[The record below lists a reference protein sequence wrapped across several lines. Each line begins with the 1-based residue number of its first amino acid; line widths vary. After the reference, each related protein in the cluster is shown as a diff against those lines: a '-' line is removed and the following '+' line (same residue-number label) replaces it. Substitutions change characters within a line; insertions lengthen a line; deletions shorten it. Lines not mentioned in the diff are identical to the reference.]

1 MPATSPSYER
11 RFSALEART
20 SRNEEDITALV
31 ATTSE
36 TLTRVRSLER
46 RISRVEKRLDLVEVR
61 LHQVEVRLDQV
72 EVRLGRVERGIEA
85 IAAHLGVTIPTG
97 PEDEADIEA

>member
-11 RFSALEART
+11 RFGALEART

-46 RISRVEKRLDLVEVR
+46 RMGRVEKSLEGLDKRLKLVG
-61 LHQVEVRLDQV
+61 VRLDRV
-72 EVRLGRVERGIEA
+72 DVRLGRVERGIEA
-85 IAAHLGVTIPTG
+85 IAAHLGVTIPAG
-97 PEDEADIEA
+97 PQDEADVSK